1 MVTNEFIEKAI
12 EIMDEAKGRMDW
24 QRFNSCNAYLGDT
37 VYVTDDKGVTHHLVP
52 IKSYR
57 TIVGFVDTTDGI
69 AYEYGK
75 YSRTTSKQFSQIC
88 NQRFRNLN
96 PKRELVDVSTAGRW

>member
-12 EIMDEAKGRMDW
+12 EIMDEAKGRMHW
-24 QRFNSCNAYLGDT
+24 QRFNSCNAYLGNT

-57 TIVGFVDTTDGI
+57 TIVGFMDITDDV

-75 YSRTTSKQFSQIC
+75 YSPTTSKQFTQIC
-88 NQRFRNLN
+88 NQIFNH
-96 PKRELVDVSTAGRW
+96 PKRELVEVSTAYRR